1 MEKKQIDVGLIT
13 SIRKYIGTCA
23 CQSFQSAA
31 FFSISKQECGSVIV
45 AHVVQGNS
53 NAINQHPCG
62 KQIEQC
68 FPWWWNQLVRFLIDN
83 RSPHSFP

>member
-1 MEKKQIDVGLIT
+1 M
-13 SIRKYIGTCA
+13 
-23 CQSFQSAA
+23 
-31 FFSISKQECGSVIV
+31 IV

-62 KQIEQC
+62 KQIKQC

-83 RSPHSFP
+83 SPPHIQLSLKPGAQQPLVRL